1 MLITKTKKVKIN
13 FRMKTKE
20 IADWCGVT
28 EATVRN
34 WKSGRAFPTPRHI
47 AKLLELEATKK

>member
-13 FRMKTKE
+13 FRLKIKE

-47 AKLLELEATKK
+47 AKLRALEDSKK